1 MQVAKVNPQLYQELK
16 KITEEEKEILNGKNE
31 IDRTRYMEGKTD
43 VIDCRKLIDAGK
55 LISVRSHT
63 RFVHFPKH
71 THNYVEVIYMCSGKT
86 THIIDG
92 KTVVLNQGELLF
104 LSKNATQEIMPAEE
118 DDIAVNFII
127 MPEFFSQA
135 LNMIEME
142 ENPLRDFI
150 IEALTGQDGN
160 IGYLHFK
167 VSGILPI
174 QNLVENL
181 IWTIKNDVQN
191 KRSINQMTMGI
202 LFLQLINHTDKVKV
216 GNDNEDRQLLLTVL
230 RYVEENYYK
239 GELSALAKDL
249 NYDLYWLSRKVRQMT
264 GKTYTELVQN
274 KRLNQA
280 VFYLINTNIAVSE
293 IGERVGYDNLSYF
306 HKIFKKKY
314 SMTPKQYRNKYSV
327 INE

>member
-1 MQVAKVNPQLYQELK
+1 
-16 KITEEEKEILNGKNE
+16 
-31 IDRTRYMEGKTD
+31 
-43 VIDCRKLIDAGK
+43 
-55 LISVRSHT
+55 
-63 RFVHFPKH
+63 
-71 THNYVEVIYMCSGKT
+71 
-86 THIIDG
+86 
-92 KTVVLNQGELLF
+92 
-104 LSKNATQEIMPAEE
+104 
-118 DDIAVNFII
+118 

-264 GKTYTELVQN
+264 GKTYTELIQN

-293 IGERVGYDNLSYF
+293 IGARVGYDNLSYF

-314 SMTPKQYRNKYSV
+314 SMTPKQYRDKYSV
-327 INE
+327 IND

>member
-104 LSKNATQEIMPAEE
+104 LSKNAIQEIMPAEE

-280 VFYLINTNIAVSE
+280 VFYLINMNIAVSE

>member
-1 MQVAKVNPQLYQELK
+1 MAKVNPQLYQELK

-104 LSKNATQEIMPAEE
+104 LSKNAIQEIMPAEE

>member
-104 LSKNATQEIMPAEE
+104 LSKNAIQEIMPAEE

>member
-1 MQVAKVNPQLYQELK
+1 MAKVNPQLYQELK
-16 KITEEEKEILNGKNE
+16 KITEEEKEILSGKNE

-43 VIDCRKLIDAGK
+43 VIDCKKLIDAGK
-55 LISVRSHT
+55 LISVRPHT

>member
-43 VIDCRKLIDAGK
+43 VIDCKKLIDAGK
-55 LISVRSHT
+55 LISVRPHT

-239 GELSALAKDL
+239 GELSELAKDL

-274 KRLNQA
+274 KRLNQT
-280 VFYLINTNIAVSE
+280 VFYLINTNIAISE

-314 SMTPKQYRNKYSV
+314 SMTPKQYRDKYSV
-327 INE
+327 IND

>member
-1 MQVAKVNPQLYQELK
+1 MAKVNPQLYQELK
-16 KITEEEKEILNGKNE
+16 KITEEEKEILSGKNE

-43 VIDCRKLIDAGK
+43 VIDCKKLIDAGK
-55 LISVRSHT
+55 LISVRPHT

-264 GKTYTELVQN
+264 GKTYTKLIQN

-293 IGERVGYDNLSYF
+293 IGARVGYDNLSYF

-314 SMTPKQYRNKYSV
+314 SMTPKQYRDKYSV
-327 INE
+327 IND